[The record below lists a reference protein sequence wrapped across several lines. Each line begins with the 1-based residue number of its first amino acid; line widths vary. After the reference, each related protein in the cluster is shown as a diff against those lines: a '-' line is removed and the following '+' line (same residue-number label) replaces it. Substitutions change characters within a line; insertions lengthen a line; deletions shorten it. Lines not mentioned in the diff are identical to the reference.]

1 MTSYALT
8 IDGKPAAT
16 ATTFNVLNPADET
29 VVAACPQGTTQLVDA
44 AVAAARRAFPQWAA
58 LPDAERV
65 AKLNAIADL
74 IEKNHK
80 DLAELVTREQGKTQ
94 SGPGANLELGGAA
107 AWTRVTAS
115 LSLPEQVIQD
125 DKAGK
130 VVMHRKP
137 VGVVGSITPWNWPLL
152 IAVWHVMPAIRV
164 GCTVVIKP
172 SPFTPLSTLR
182 LVELMNQILPPGVIN
197 VVTGGPEVG
206 THLATHPGINKIV
219 FTGSVATGKKV
230 MSGGAETLKR
240 MTLELGGND
249 AGIVLPGTQIEPLLE
264 KLFWGCFINAGQT
277 CAALK
282 RLYVHEDQYEE
293 VVRKF
298 ADYCAKIP
306 VGNGL
311 DPNNLIGPIANR
323 MQFDKVVGYVE
334 DARASGARIVLGG
347 KKPAGPGYFYPLTV
361 IADAT
366 DDMRVVKEEQFG
378 PVIPIVKYKGVDDA
392 INRANALEVGLGGS
406 VWGNDVQE
414 ATKLASRL
422 ECGTAWV
429 NQHGGLHPM
438 APFGGVKS
446 SGIGV
451 EFNVDGLK
459 EYTTI
464 QVVNV
469 AL

>member
-1 MTSYALT
+1 MTTYNLT
-8 IDGKPAAT
+8 IDGRPV
-16 ATTFNVLNPADET
+16 TTPHTFDVINPADES
-29 VVAACPQGTTQLVDA
+29 VVAACPQATTQLVDA
-44 AVAAARRAFPQWAA
+44 AVAAARRAFPAWSA
-58 LPDAERV
+58 LSDTERV

-74 IEKNHK
+74 IEQNHK
-80 DLAELVTREQGKTQ
+80 PLAELVTREQGKTQ

-115 LSLPEQVIQD
+115 LTLADEVIQD

-130 VVMHRKP
+130 IVARRKP

-152 IAVWHVMPAIRV
+152 IAVWHIMPALRV
-164 GCTVVIKP
+164 GCTIVIKP

-182 LVELMNQILPPGVIN
+182 LVELMNQVLPPGVVN
-197 VVTGGPEVG
+197 VVTGGQEVG
-206 THLATHPGINKIV
+206 HHLATHPNIDKVV
-219 FTGSVATGKKV
+219 FTGSVATGKKI
-230 MSGGAETLKR
+230 MTDAAQTLKR

-249 AGIVLPGTQIEPLLE
+249 AGIVLPGTHIDPLLE

-282 RLYVHEDQYEE
+282 RLYVHEDQYDE

-298 ADYCAKIP
+298 SEYCARIP

-311 DPNNLIGPIANR
+311 EPANLIGPVSNK
-323 MQFDKVVGYVE
+323 MQLDKVTDYVE
-334 DARASGARIVLGG
+334 DARTHGARIVIGG
-347 KKPAGPGYFYPLTV
+347 EKTAGRGYFYPLTV
-361 IADAT
+361 VADAT

-378 PVIPIVKYKGVDDA
+378 PVIPIVKYKTVDEA
-392 INRANALEVGLGGS
+392 IARANSLEVGLGGS
-406 VWGNDVQE
+406 IWGDDPQQ
-414 ATKLASRL
+414 AAQLASRL

-429 NQHGGLHPM
+429 NQHGTLHPM

-459 EYTTI
+459 EYTTV
-464 QVVNV
+464 QVINIS
-469 AL
+469 L